1 MNSAH
6 KLSNEDISNKSRTVI
21 KTQTILPRNQETEK
35 AFPTPPSAPNM
46 NIFLLDAPLQGK

>member
-6 KLSNEDISNKSRTVI
+6 KLSNEEIFNKSQTVI

-35 AFPTPPSAPNM
+35 AFPTPLPAPNM
-46 NIFLLDAPLQGK
+46 NIFLLDTPLQGK

>member
-46 NIFLLDAPLQGK
+46 NIFLLDAPLQRK